1 MEILNTNQINELI
14 DNSLKTYYQFV
25 ANSHNKK
32 TGAMPV
38 TSTSSNSCPV
48 SCGLYN
54 DCYGKSSYTRIQW
67 DKLDKKG
74 IDFNQLCNLI
84 SSLRKN
90 SPIRFNVVGDLSNN
104 NGVVDSVKLIK
115 LANIVK
121 NRALDMILYTHL
133 ELFYLNVKAFQLA
146 FSKGLNI
153 NISCETIEKA
163 KKALNYG
170 LNAVIVLPIGSINKV
185 LKVDNL
191 VIVRCPNEYNAKIQ
205 CVNCMLCSKNRV
217 EKRVVVAFTAH
228 STTKKR
234 LSEKLQGVF
243 NDYIK

>member
-1 MEILNTNQINELI
+1 MEILTKTQTNELL

-32 TGAMPV
+32 TGAMAV
-38 TSTSSNSCPV
+38 TSTSSNSCPLT
-48 SCGLYN
+48 CGLYN

-74 IDFNQLCNLI
+74 IDFNQLINLI
-84 SSLRKN
+84 NSLRKN
-90 SPIRFNVVGDLSNN
+90 SPIRFNVVGDLTNN
-104 NGVVDSVKLIK
+104 NGVVDSTKLIK
-115 LANIVK
+115 LANTVK

-133 ELFYLNVKAFQLA
+133 ELSYLNVKGFQLA

-153 NISCETIEKA
+153 NISCESIQKA

-170 LNAVIVLPIGSINKV
+170 LNSVIVLPMGSINKV
-185 LKVDNL
+185 LKIDDL
-191 VIVRCPNEYNAKIQ
+191 IIVRCPNEYNPKIQ
-205 CVNCMLCSKNRV
+205 CINCMLCSKDRV
-217 EKRVVVAFTAH
+217 KKRVVVAFTAH

-234 LSEKLQGVF
+234 LSEKLKDVF
-243 NDYIK
+243 NDYI

>member
-1 MEILNTNQINELI
+1 MEFLTRTQTNELL

-38 TSTSSNSCPV
+38 TSTSSNSCPLT
-48 SCGLYN
+48 CGLYN

-74 IDFNQLCNLI
+74 IDFNQLINLI
-84 SSLRKN
+84 NSLRKN
-90 SPIRFNVVGDLSNN
+90 SPIRFNVVGDLVNN
-104 NGVVDSVKLIK
+104 DGIVDSTKLIK
-115 LANIVK
+115 LANTVK
-121 NRALDMILYTHL
+121 NRALDMIIYTHL
-133 ELFYLNVKAFQLA
+133 ELCYLNVKAFQLA

-170 LNAVIVLPIGSINKV
+170 LNSVIVLPMGSINKV
-185 LKVDNL
+185 LKIDDL
-191 VIVRCPNEYNAKIQ
+191 IIVRCPNEYNSKIQ
-205 CVNCMLCSKNRV
+205 CVNCMLCSKDRIK
-217 EKRVVVAFTAH
+217 KRVVVAFTAH

-234 LSEKLQGVF
+234 LSEKLKDIF
-243 NDYIK
+243 NDYI